1 MPVAI
6 TGRTT
11 LRTSHDRDIL
21 MGWLTD
27 PLGYD
32 FALRALAEVVIMG
45 ITCGA
50 IGAYVVVRRLA
61 FIGDAISH
69 AVFPGIVVAYLLGA
83 SIMLGA
89 MAAGVLTALAI
100 GWVARGGRIREDAAI
115 GIFFAA
121 AFALGIVLI
130 STQQTYQGDLTGFLI
145 GNLQGVSLEDIVISG
160 ATGLVVVAALA
171 ALHKELLMV
180 SFDRT
185 LSAALG
191 YPVFGLDLLVLVLLT
206 VTIVV
211 SIQAVGIVLVLAM
224 LVTPAATAR
233 LLVDRF
239 GPMVVLGALIGA
251 VVSVVGYY
259 VSFHFATSSGATI
272 VLLVTAV
279 FLLAFAFSP
288 SHGLLAH
295 RLRHHPQHSAFGP
308 AIDPPRGHAHREM
321 EGDML
326 GSGPGTPTTPR

>member
-1 MPVAI
+1 
-6 TGRTT
+6 
-11 LRTSHDRDIL
+11 

-32 FALRALAEVVIMG
+32 FALRALAEVVVMG
-45 ITCGA
+45 VSCGA

-69 AVFPGIVVAYLLGA
+69 AVFPGIVIAYLLGV
-83 SIMLGA
+83 SIVLGA
-89 MAAGVLTALAI
+89 LVAGVVTALAI
-100 GWVARGGRIREDAAI
+100 GWVARGGRIREDTAI

-145 GNLQGVSLEDIVISG
+145 GNLQGVSVEDLLVSG
-160 ATGLVVVAALA
+160 GTAALLLVALA

-185 LSAALG
+185 LAAALG
-191 YPVFGLDLLVLVLLT
+191 YPVYGLDLLLLLMLT

-211 SIQAVGIVLVLAM
+211 SIQAVGIILVLAM
-224 LVTPAATAR
+224 LITPAATAR

-239 GPMVVLGALIGA
+239 GPMIVLGAAIGA
-251 VVSVVGYY
+251 VVGVVGYY
-259 VSFHFATSSGATI
+259 LSFHLGTASGATI
-272 VLLVTAV
+272 VLLMTGI
-279 FLLAFAFSP
+279 FLVAFVFSP
-288 SHGLLAH
+288 RHGLLAH
-295 RLRHHPQHSAFGP
+295 RLRHHPEHAASSPVF
-308 AIDPPRGHAHREM
+308 DPPTGHAHEGR
-321 EGDML
+321 EGDVL
-326 GSGPGTPTTPR
+326 ASEPGSTTSHR

>member
-1 MPVAI
+1 
-6 TGRTT
+6 
-11 LRTSHDRDIL
+11 

-32 FALRALAEVVIMG
+32 FALRALAEVVVMG
-45 ITCGA
+45 VSCGA

-69 AVFPGIVVAYLLGA
+69 AVFPGIVMAYLLGV
-83 SIMLGA
+83 SIVLGA
-89 MAAGVLTALAI
+89 LVAGIVTALAI
-100 GWVARGGRIREDAAI
+100 GWVARGGRIREDTAI

-145 GNLQGVSLEDIVISG
+145 GNLQGVSVEDLLVSAG
-160 ATGLVVVAALA
+160 TATVLLVALA

-185 LSAALG
+185 LAAALG
-191 YPVFGLDLLVLVLLT
+191 YPVYGLDLLLLLMLT

-211 SIQAVGIVLVLAM
+211 SIQAVGIILVLAM
-224 LVTPAATAR
+224 LITPAATAR

-239 GPMVVLGALIGA
+239 GPMIVLGAAIGA
-251 VVSVVGYY
+251 VVGVVGYY
-259 VSFHFATSSGATI
+259 LSFHLGTASGATI
-272 VLLVTAV
+272 VLLMTGI
-279 FLLAFAFSP
+279 FLVAFVFSP
-288 SHGLLAH
+288 RHGLLAH
-295 RLRHHPQHSAFGP
+295 RLRNHPEHTASGP
-308 AIDPPRGHAHREM
+308 VFDPPPGHAHEGR
-321 EGDML
+321 EGDVL
-326 GSGPGTPTTPR
+326 ASEPGSTTSHR